1 MKIIVFE
8 DCKAG
13 THEYY
18 VGTEKDI
25 MKIFRS
31 NVNEKVWGVI
41 VQLVSDF
48 FDVYDYAKPDTLE
61 YWMLKEAN
69 LGYIEEHDI
78 AIYCDEPVTTVK
90 NTDTFTKEF
99 EVTEDSRKHG
109 KPFVAKLFWD
119 HANNKMDREFFAFDE
134 HKVKNSITI
143 AGEYQVSPGDVI
155 EIRKNVSW
163 KNDWRTY
170 YFIEDS
176 GNDKILCERYEGKKL
191 YRVKKY
197 LQGKLTA
204 GELFKELD
212 KL

>member
-48 FDVYDYAKPDTLE
+48 FDVHDYAKPDTLE

-78 AIYCDEPVTTVK
+78 AIYCDEPI
-90 NTDTFTKEF
+90 
-99 EVTEDSRKHG
+99 TEPQE
-109 KPFVAKLFWD
+109 KPDK
-119 HANNKMDREFFAFDE
+119 
-134 HKVKNSITI
+134 
-143 AGEYQVSPGDVI
+143 DV
-155 EIRKNVSW
+155 
-163 KNDWRTY
+163 
-170 YFIEDS
+170 
-176 GNDKILCERYEGKKL
+176 
-191 YRVKKY
+191 
-197 LQGKLTA
+197 
-204 GELFKELD
+204 
-212 KL
+212 